1 MIINL
6 SYDNYT
12 LSNVKAFVTY
22 VDFLNWRKLKMM
34 LYGVMF
40 LTGTA
45 GSDTSYLYKIQ
56 SVKKQSYY
64 MGNNCGKSLAK
75 GNIEVTE

>member
-1 MIINL
+1 
-6 SYDNYT
+6 
-12 LSNVKAFVTY
+12 
-22 VDFLNWRKLKMM
+22 MM